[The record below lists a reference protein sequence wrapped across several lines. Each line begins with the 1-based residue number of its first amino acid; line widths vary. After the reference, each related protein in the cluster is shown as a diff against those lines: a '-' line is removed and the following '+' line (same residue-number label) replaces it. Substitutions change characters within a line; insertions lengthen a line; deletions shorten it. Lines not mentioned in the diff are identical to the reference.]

1 MAKKTDNH
9 NPEAKLKLRRHFL
22 EKYHADGTATVF
34 DCCQGGGVMWDAIR
48 RTHPVAS
55 YWGVDVKPKKG
66 RLKIDSVRVLQQG
79 VNQNVIDIDTYG
91 SPWKHWFAMLP
102 KVTQPVTVFLTIG
115 TGGGNMV
122 SLTNEEF
129 QVIGLTIPAVKK
141 MPGMVSKLASMAV
154 NYALAKGQYFA
165 KITEAVEVSST
176 GNARYIGVRLEPK
189 SDRPQLQAATCQQTP
204 VEKGLK
210 HV

>member
-22 EKYHADGTATVF
+22 KKYHADGTATVF

-79 VNQNVIDIDTYG
+79 VSQNVIDIDTYG
-91 SPWKHWFAMLP
+91 SPWKHWMAMLP
-102 KVTQPVTVFLTIG
+102 KVTKPVTVFLTIG
-115 TGGGNMV
+115 QISICGSPLSNESRAVLGIGN
-122 SLTNEEF
+122 LHIPPA
-129 QVIGLTIPAVKK
+129 IGLKLNELAVEHCLYQ
-141 MPGMVSKLASMAV
+141 GNLCC
-154 NYALAKGQYFA
+154 

-189 SDRPQLQAATCQQTP
+189 ENRPPLQSVTCKQTQI
-204 VEKGLK
+204 VKGS
-210 HV
+210 

>member
-9 NPEAKLKLRRHFL
+9 NPEAKLKLRRYFL
-22 EKYHADGTATVF
+22 EKYHADGSARVF
-34 DCCQGGGVMWDAIR
+34 DCCQGGGVMWSTIR

-66 RLKIDSVRVLQQG
+66 RLKIDSIRVLQQG
-79 VNQNVIDIDTYG
+79 VSQNVIDIDTYG
-91 SPWKHWFAMLP
+91 SPWKHWLAMLP

-115 TGGGNMV
+115 STMMKGATDSAVMAALGCV
-122 SLTNEEF
+122 FTTLTLPESFYGKLDE
-129 QVIGLTIPAVKK
+129 IG
-141 MPGMVSKLASMAV
+141 V
-154 NYALAKGQYFA
+154 NYALARGCGFA
-165 KITEAVEVSST
+165 TITEAVEVSST

-189 SDRPQLQAATCQQTP
+189 NDGQQLQAADRQHTS
-204 VEKGLK
+204 VEKELK

>member
-22 EKYHADGTATVF
+22 EKYHSDGAAKVF
-34 DCCQGGGVMWDAIR
+34 DCCQGGGVMWSMIR

-79 VNQNVIDIDTYG
+79 VSQNVIDIDTYG

-115 TGGGNMV
+115 QISIGGSPLSNESREVLGIGN
-122 SLTNEEF
+122 LDIPPA
-129 QVIGLTIPAVKK
+129 IGLKLN
-141 MPGMVSKLASMAV
+141 KLAVDHCLSAG
-154 NYALAKGQYFA
+154 NRLA

-189 SDRPQLQAATCQQTP
+189 ENSPQLQLRAVAP
-204 VEKGLK
+204 LRS
-210 HV
+210 

>member
-66 RLKIDSVRVLQQG
+66 RLKIDSIRVLQQG
-79 VNQNVIDIDTYG
+79 VSQDVIDIDTYG

-102 KVTQPVTVFLTIG
+102 NIARSTTVFLTIG
-115 TGGGNMV
+115 STMFRGSTDSAV
-122 SLTNEEF
+122 LAA
-129 QVIGLTIPAVKK
+129 IGCTFSRI
-141 MPGMVSKLASMAV
+141 KLPETFCGRLDAIGV
-154 NYALAKGQYFA
+154 EYALASGTRFA
-165 KITEAVEVSST
+165 AITEAVEVSST

-189 SDRPQLQAATCQQTP
+189 
-204 VEKGLK
+204 
-210 HV
+210 

>member
-9 NPEAKLKLRRHFL
+9 NPESKLKLRRHFL
-22 EKYHADGTATVF
+22 EKYHADGKATVF

-79 VNQNVIDIDTYG
+79 VSQNVIDIDTYG

-115 TGGGNMV
+115 STMFKGATDSAVLAALGSVFTQLKLPETFYGR
-122 SLTNEEF
+122 LDE
-129 QVIGLTIPAVKK
+129 IG
-141 MPGMVSKLASMAV
+141 V
-154 NYALAKGQYFA
+154 NYCLAKGCDFA
-165 KITEAVEVSST
+165 TISEAVEVSST
-176 GNARYIGVRLEPK
+176 GNARYIGIRLEPK
-189 SDRPQLQAATCQQTP
+189 NDRPPLSAATCQQTQI
-204 VEKGLK
+204 VKGS
-210 HV
+210 

>member
-9 NPEAKLKLRRHFL
+9 NPESKLKLRRHFL
-22 EKYHADGTATVF
+22 EKYHADGKATVF

-79 VNQNVIDIDTYG
+79 VSQNVIDIDTYG
-91 SPWKHWFAMLP
+91 SPWKHWFAMIP

-115 TGGGNMV
+115 QISIGG
-122 SLTNEEF
+122 SPLSNESRSVLGIGKL
-129 QVIGLTIPAVKK
+129 QIPPAIGLKLNELAVEHCLYQ
-141 MPGMVSKLASMAV
+141 GDV
-154 NYALAKGQYFA
+154 FC

-176 GNARYIGVRLEPK
+176 GNARYIGIRLEPK
-189 SDRPQLQAATCQQTP
+189 NDRPPLSAATCQQTQI
-204 VEKGLK
+204 VKGS
-210 HV
+210 